1 MKVCLLMYLWV
12 RIKSE
17 SLSTLRI
24 IHQVASPKYK
34 MVIATINRLAASE
47 SFAHASS
54 NEIKKRE
61 KLRNSVFA
69 LKHIWQS
76 VD

>member
-1 MKVCLLMYLWV
+1 
-12 RIKSE
+12 
-17 SLSTLRI
+17 
-24 IHQVASPKYK
+24 

>member
-1 MKVCLLMYLWV
+1 MKVCFLMYLYV

-17 SLSTLRI
+17 SLSTLLE
-24 IHQVASPKYK
+24 IHQVARRKYK
-34 MVIATINRLAASE
+34 MVIAAINRLAASE

-69 LKHIWQS
+69 LKHIWHS

>member
-1 MKVCLLMYLWV
+1 MKVCFLMYLWV

-17 SLSTLRI
+17 TLCILRI
-24 IHQVASPKYK
+24 IHQVARPKYK
-34 MVIATINRLAASE
+34 MVTATINSLAVRE
-47 SFAHASS
+47 SFAHAFC
-54 NEIKKRE
+54 NETKKRE
-61 KLRNSVFA
+61 KLSNSAFA